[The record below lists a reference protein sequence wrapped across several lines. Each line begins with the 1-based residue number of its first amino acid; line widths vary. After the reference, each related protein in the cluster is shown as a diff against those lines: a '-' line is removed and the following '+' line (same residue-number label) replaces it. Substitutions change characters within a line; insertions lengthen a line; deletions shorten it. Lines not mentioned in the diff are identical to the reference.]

1 MNNPLLRIGTR
12 GSPMALHQAGEVR
25 DMLIAAHPSLAEA
38 HAIEIVAIKTT
49 GDRIQDRSLAEIGGK
64 GLFTKEIEEAL
75 FDRRIDLAVHS
86 AKDIPTWLPDGL
98 ALACFLER
106 GDPRDAFVS
115 VDAADFGDLP
125 ANATIGTGSLR
136 RQAQILNRW
145 PNLKVLPIRG
155 NADTRIRKVAEGQ
168 FDATLLGIAGLRRI
182 GREDAA
188 RKLLSPE
195 EMLPAAAQGTVA
207 VEIRAG
213 DDQAR
218 AWLAPVNHAETAL
231 RIAAERALL
240 DELQGSCRTPIAG
253 LAEID
258 PTGRLTLRALVAM
271 PDGSVLHRTTEAGPT
286 ADAVGIGKAAGK
298 ALKAMGGRAFF
309 DAIL

>member
-1 MNNPLLRIGTR
+1 MKGALLRIGTR
-12 GSPMALHQAGEVR
+12 GSTMALHQAHEVR
-25 DMLIAAHPSLAEA
+25 DKLIAAHPALAEPQ
-38 HAIEIVAIKTT
+38 AIEIVAIKTT
-49 GDRIQDRSLAEIGGK
+49 GDKVQDRSLAEIGGK

-86 AKDIPTWLPDGL
+86 AKDVPTWLPDGM

-115 VDAADFGDLP
+115 VRAADFGDLP

-145 PNLKVLPIRG
+145 PQLKVLPIRG

-188 RKLLSPE
+188 RKVLSPE
-195 EMLPAAAQGTVA
+195 EMLPAAAQGTVGI
-207 VEIRAG
+207 EIRA
-213 DDQAR
+213 DDDKAR
-218 AWLAPVNHAETAL
+218 AWLAPLNHAATAA

-258 PTGRLTLRALVAM
+258 LDGSLTLRALVGM
-271 PDGSVLHRTTEAGPT
+271 PDGSVLHRTTQSGPSG
-286 ADAVGIGKAAGK
+286 DAARIGKAAGK
-298 ALKAMGGRAFF
+298 ALKGVGGRAFF
-309 DAIL
+309 DAIR